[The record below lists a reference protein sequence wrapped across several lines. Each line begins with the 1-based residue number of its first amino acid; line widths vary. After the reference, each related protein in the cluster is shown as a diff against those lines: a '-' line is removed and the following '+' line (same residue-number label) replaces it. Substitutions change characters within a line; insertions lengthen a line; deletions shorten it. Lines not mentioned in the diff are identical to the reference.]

1 MPNKNHL
8 RIIPERQMQESGA
21 VKFNYGFAST
31 DDENTREPNYNYM
44 ARVLRRDLRNYE
56 SDVVAKIE
64 ARDVSIDVPHNVD
77 YVEIEFMG
85 QFHLEEY
92 YEKWYNTFGLEGV
105 RFTEY
110 NRKGLFA
117 IADREKFANFIASVQ
132 AVILKGTRNAQAQ
145 IPSRYVLFV
154 KHFELLTSADIIQ
167 LDTERLGNVVMLK
180 TIELPANTDLENEII
195 NALEAYLIEQEISH
209 TIDREVNRIELYDM
223 TAAQLF
229 VIAQNFDIIE
239 SATSSLTGVVRPGI
253 YNVVKRGAGF
263 EIANSDQDLPI
274 IGILDTGISMETPL
288 ASITIN
294 DDSFSLDGSPLIDTF
309 DRDGHGT
316 MVGALASLGK
326 YNHQNEFQGEVNADA
341 KLLSIKLLADGRGY
355 LSENKVIKL
364 LRAAKDKY
372 PEMMLFVLTICY
384 TDPKHKNQPFSN
396 YTFELDKFAHET
408 NSLIFISTG
417 NNDMSKNENTDYDL
431 EYFNNDSTNLSTPA
445 DSMNNMTVG
454 AAADGLY
461 DGAFNGISMGKE
473 YPTIFSRKDAT
484 DLAAIYPST
493 KKNRNLFKPDVIES
507 GGDYGFYRPNTIDFM
522 DNAAI
527 SVLSNNPAR
536 GYMKEVG
543 TSLSAPLIANLAAKL
558 KIVYPEINAQ
568 TIKALIINSAS
579 LERTIYPENVNLL
592 LNRTAGYGV
601 TDIDKAL
608 FSNENGATLIL
619 EDSINSDE
627 QKIYPI
633 NFPEYLLTADL
644 GKKRGILKVT
654 GTLCFSFLPLQHNQ
668 LTYCPIH
675 MAFSVFRNHTSD
687 QINSKDQDLNSKL
700 RTGQTWSQ
708 SARAKKNPVPY
719 SNVQKIEFNI
729 NFEHLRD
736 EDQVLKL
743 AVQSRLSNQI
753 MPSQVENYPTEY
765 NFSLVL
771 KIEETVRNN
780 TGRLYDELRAINNL
794 EIINNVENEIDLEG
808 EI

>member
-1 MPNKNHL
+1 MPNRNHL

-21 VKFNYGFAST
+21 VKFNYGFGSA
-31 DDENTREPNYNYM
+31 DDENTRDPNYNYM

-56 SDVVAKIE
+56 RDVAAKVE
-64 ARDVSIDVPHNVD
+64 ARDVSIEVPQNVD
-77 YVEIEFMG
+77 YIEIEFIN
-85 QFHLEEY
+85 QFHVEGY

-105 RFTEY
+105 SFTEY
-110 NRKGLFA
+110 NRRGLFL
-117 IADREKFANFIASVQ
+117 IADREKFTNFITSVQ
-132 AVILKGTRNAQAQ
+132 ALIVKGTSDDQVS
-145 IPSRYVLFV
+145 IPSRYVLYV
-154 KHFELLTSADIIQ
+154 KHFELLTIDDIIQ
-167 LDTERLGNVVMLK
+167 LDIERLGNVVMLK
-180 TIELPANTDLENEII
+180 TIELPANPDIEND
-195 NALEAYLIEQEISH
+195 LIEALTTYLTVQEINH
-209 TIDREVNRIELYDM
+209 AVDREVNRIELYDV
-223 TAAQLF
+223 TADQLF
-229 VIAQNFDIIE
+229 IIAQNFDIIE
-239 SATSSLTGVVRPGI
+239 SVTSSLTGVVRPGI

-263 EIANSDQDLPI
+263 EIANADQDLPI
-274 IGILDTGISMETPL
+274 IGIIDTGISMETPL

-294 DDSFSLDGSPLIDTF
+294 DDSFSLDGNPLIDTF

-326 YNHQNEFQGEVNADA
+326 YNHLNEFQGEVNADA

-355 LSENKVIKL
+355 LSENKVVQL
-364 LRAAKDKY
+364 LRDAKAKY
-372 PEMMLFVLTICY
+372 PEMMFFVLTICY
-384 TDPKHKNQPFSN
+384 TDPKPKNQSFSN

-417 NNDMSKNENTDYDL
+417 NNDMSRNENTDYDL
-431 EYFNNDSTNLSTPA
+431 EYFNNDNTNLSTPA
-445 DSMNNMTVG
+445 DSMNNVTVG

-461 DGAFNGISMGKE
+461 AGAFNGISTGKE
-473 YPTIFSRKDAT
+473 YPTIFSRKDST

-493 KKNRNLFKPDVIES
+493 KKNKNLFKPDVIES
-507 GGDYGFYRPNTIDFM
+507 GGDYGFHSPNVIDFV
-522 DNAAI
+522 DSAAI

-558 KIVYPEINAQ
+558 KIVYPDVNAQ

-579 LERTIYPENVNLL
+579 LENTIYPENASLL

-601 TDIDKAL
+601 TDINNAL
-608 FSNENGATLIL
+608 FSDENGATLIL

-633 NFPEYLLTADL
+633 NFPDYLITEDL
-644 GKKRGILKVT
+644 GKRRGILKVT

-687 QINSKDQDLNSKL
+687 QINSKDRELNSKL
-700 RTGQTWSQ
+700 RAGQTWSQ
-708 SARAKKNPVPY
+708 NARFKKNPVPY

-736 EDQVLKL
+736 EDKTLKL
-743 AVQSRLSNQI
+743 AIQSRLSNQI
-753 MPSQVENYPTEY
+753 MPSQIENYPTEY
-765 NFSLVL
+765 NFSLAL
-771 KIEETVRNN
+771 KIEETLRNS
-780 TGRLYDELRAINNL
+780 TGRLYEELRIINNL
-794 EIINNVENEIDLEG
+794 EVMNIAGNEITLDG
-808 EI
+808 EV